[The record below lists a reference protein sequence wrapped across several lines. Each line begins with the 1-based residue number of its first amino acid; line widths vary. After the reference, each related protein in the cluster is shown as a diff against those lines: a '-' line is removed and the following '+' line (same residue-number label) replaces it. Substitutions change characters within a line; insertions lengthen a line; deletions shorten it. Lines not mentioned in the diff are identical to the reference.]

1 MKALLANKLKT
12 LLIYL
17 SLIFSIVSIFLIS
30 SISNGIITMYS
41 SMLKSDGDIIKAF
54 KAQLSSGV
62 LTCHAEML
70 SRTPNQIIFQTSQF
84 SKPYNFYKNWELWVF
99 SNILGVWTLNRFR
112 I

>member
-1 MKALLANKLKT
+1 MENKEKFAFRNVNMSQGVEVEFIKLLT
-12 LLIYL
+12 
-17 SLIFSIVSIFLIS
+17 SLETKSTSLE
-30 SISNGIITMYS
+30 T
-41 SMLKSDGDIIKAF
+41 KSDEDIIKAF

>member
-1 MKALLANKLKT
+1 MENKEKFAFRNVNMFQGVKVEFIKLLT
-12 LLIYL
+12 
-17 SLIFSIVSIFLIS
+17 SLE
-30 SISNGIITMYS
+30 T
-41 SMLKSDGDIIKAF
+41 KSDEDIIKAF

-70 SRTPNQIIFQTSQF
+70 SRTSNQIIFQTSQF
-84 SKPYNFYKNWELWVF
+84 SKSYNFYKNWELWVF

>member
-1 MKALLANKLKT
+1 MENKEK
-12 LLIYL
+12 
-17 SLIFSIVSIFLIS
+17 F
-30 SISNGIITMYS
+30 
-41 SMLKSDGDIIKAF
+41 AF
-54 KAQLSSGV
+54 RKVKMSEGVELSSGV

-70 SRTPNQIIFQTSQF
+70 SRTPSQIIFQTSQF

>member
-1 MKALLANKLKT
+1 MENKEKFAFRNVNMSQGVEVEFIKLLT
-12 LLIYL
+12 SL
-17 SLIFSIVSIFLIS
+17 SLE
-30 SISNGIITMYS
+30 T
-41 SMLKSDGDIIKAF
+41 KSDEDIIKAF

>member
-1 MKALLANKLKT
+1 MENKEKFAFRNVNMYQGVEVEFIKLLT
-12 LLIYL
+12 
-17 SLIFSIVSIFLIS
+17 SLE
-30 SISNGIITMYS
+30 T
-41 SMLKSDGDIIKAF
+41 KSDEDIIKAF

-70 SRTPNQIIFQTSQF
+70 FRTPNQIIFQTSKF

>member
-1 MKALLANKLKT
+1 MENKEKFAFRNVNMSQGVEVEFIK
-12 LLIYL
+12 LIT
-17 SLIFSIVSIFLIS
+17 SLE
-30 SISNGIITMYS
+30 T
-41 SMLKSDGDIIKAF
+41 KSDEDIIKAF
-54 KAQLSSGV
+54 KAQLSSGVLTCRV

-84 SKPYNFYKNWELWVF
+84 SKPHNFYKNWELWVF

>member
-1 MKALLANKLKT
+1 MDNKGKFAFRKVKVSEGVEVEFIKLLT
-12 LLIYL
+12 
-17 SLIFSIVSIFLIS
+17 SLE
-30 SISNGIITMYS
+30 T
-41 SMLKSDGDIIKAF
+41 KSDEDIIKAF

-70 SRTPNQIIFQTSQF
+70 FRTPNQVIFQTSQF
-84 SKPYNFYKNWELWVF
+84 SKPSNFYKNWELWVF

>member
-1 MKALLANKLKT
+1 MENKEKFAFRKVKMSEGVEVEFIKLLT
-12 LLIYL
+12 P
-17 SLIFSIVSIFLIS
+17 VE
-30 SISNGIITMYS
+30 T
-41 SMLKSDGDIIKAF
+41 KSDEDIIRAF

-70 SRTPNQIIFQTSQF
+70 FRTSSQVVFQTSQF
-84 SKPYNFYKNWELWVF
+84 SKPFNLYKNWELWVF

>member
-1 MKALLANKLKT
+1 MENKEKFAFRHVYMSQGVEVELIKLLT
-12 LLIYL
+12 
-17 SLIFSIVSIFLIS
+17 SLE
-30 SISNGIITMYS
+30 T
-41 SMLKSDGDIIKAF
+41 KSDEDIIKAF

-70 SRTPNQIIFQTSQF
+70 FRTPNQIIFQISQF
-84 SKPYNFYKNWELWVF
+84 SKSYNFYKNWELWVF

>member
-1 MKALLANKLKT
+1 MENKEKFAFRKVKMSEGVEVEFIKLLT
-12 LLIYL
+12 
-17 SLIFSIVSIFLIS
+17 SVE
-30 SISNGIITMYS
+30 T
-41 SMLKSDGDIIKAF
+41 KSDEDIIKAF
-54 KAQLSSGV
+54 KVSSRV

-84 SKPYNFYKNWELWVF
+84 SKPHNFYKNWELWVF

>member
-1 MKALLANKLKT
+1 MENKEKFAFRKVKMSEGVEVEFIKLLTSVETKNDED
-12 LLIYL
+12 
-17 SLIFSIVSIFLIS
+17 V
-30 SISNGIITMYS
+30 
-41 SMLKSDGDIIKAF
+41 IKAF
-54 KAQLSSGV
+54 KVQLSSGV

-70 SRTPNQIIFQTSQF
+70 FRTPSQIIFQTSKF

>member
-1 MKALLANKLKT
+1 MENKEKFAFRKVKMLEGVEVEFIKLLT
-12 LLIYL
+12 
-17 SLIFSIVSIFLIS
+17 SLE
-30 SISNGIITMYS
+30 T
-41 SMLKSDGDIIKAF
+41 KSDGDIIKAF

-70 SRTPNQIIFQTSQF
+70 SRTPNQIIFQTSRF
-84 SKPYNFYKNWELWVF
+84 SNFYKNWELWVF